1 MEMTNQPGSP
11 ALLSAREQLIDGQ
24 YSAAQE
30 TFAALLPQEPR
41 ARFGEIAARHMAAST
56 DKDALLAAW
65 QEMAALL
72 DGSPSFADD
81 AVSAYEAISVFTAH
95 LYRSCNEMQKR
106 RYTQLKKSVNF
117 EHKEYVLTSLQQIL
131 LEADTQYH
139 AIYQVIFSFVA
150 LVTEQ
155 EALSPP
161 EALRQAV
168 FAYAKTAADL
178 SLEVSLPK
186 ELSLLPMART
196 LLSRRWATTPDLQ
209 AMEKDIAA
217 AALQEPAALADWDFW
232 APYADMA
239 GVRKKDLEKIEK
251 RRLFRQK
258 LKNLLS
264 FRI

>member
-1 MEMTNQPGSP
+1 MDMTNQSGAP
-11 ALLSAREQLIDGQ
+11 APLSAREQLADGQ

-30 TFAALLPQEPR
+30 AFAALLPEPQ
-41 ARFGEIAARHMAAST
+41 ARFGEIVARHMAEAVDRDS
-56 DKDALLAAW
+56 LLAAW
-65 QEMAALL
+65 QEVAALL
-72 DGSPSFADD
+72 DGTPSFAED
-81 AVSAYEAISVFTAH
+81 AVSAYEMISIFTAH

-106 RYTQLKKSVNF
+106 RYTQLKKSVDF

-150 LVTEQ
+150 LVTER
-155 EALSPP
+155 EALPPP
-161 EALRQAV
+161 EPLRQAV

-186 ELSLLPMART
+186 ELSLLPMAHA
-196 LLSRRWATTPDLQ
+196 LLSRRWAATAELQ
-209 AMEKDIAA
+209 SMEKGIAA
-217 AALQEPAALADWDFW
+217 AALQDPAALADWDFW

-239 GVRKKDLEKIEK
+239 GVRKKDLEKVEK

-258 LKNLLS
+258 VKNLLS